1 MKTVIAIDRRG
12 EVIGTGY
19 GSTIEAAENQTR
31 LLLREVIAR
40 TNRAWREFTFLYD
53 EERDE

>member
-1 MKTVIAIDRRG
+1 MKIVIAVDRRG
-12 EVIGTGY
+12 EVYATGY
-19 GSTIEAAENQTR
+19 GTTIEAAENQTR

-53 EERDE
+53 EDK